1 MTSTPPAPRWANAPG
16 CSNRPAPAE
25 SRWSPWPGPL
35 DGGRDRRRDRP
46 LEFDAR
52 QKIVTLPE
60 AARAAWRARA
70 AGGRVVFTNGC
81 FDLLHAGHVR
91 YLGQAR
97 ALGDLL
103 ILGLNSDSS
112 VRGLEKGHDRPLVP
126 QEERAEVVAG
136 LMAVDLVV
144 IFEEPTPLKLIE
156 TIAPDVLVKG
166 GDWPPQTIVGHQFV
180 SARGG
185 RVLSIPLVPGLSTTN
200 LAQRIR
206 HKSGG

>member
-1 MTSTPPAPRWANAPG
+1 M
-16 CSNRPAPAE
+16 
-25 SRWSPWPGPL
+25 
-35 DGGRDRRRDRP
+35 D
-46 LEFDAR
+46 FDAR
-52 QKIVTLPE
+52 QKIVSLPE
-60 AARAAWRARA
+60 AARAARRVQA
-70 AGGRVVFTNGC
+70 AGGQVVFTNGC

-112 VRGLEKGHDRPLVP
+112 VRGLDKGEDRPLVP
-126 QEERAEVVAG
+126 QAERAEVVAG

-166 GDWPPQTIVGHQFV
+166 GDWSPETIVGHQFV

>member
-1 MTSTPPAPRWANAPG
+1 M
-16 CSNRPAPAE
+16 
-25 SRWSPWPGPL
+25 
-35 DGGRDRRRDRP
+35 
-46 LEFDAR
+46 EFDAR
-52 QKIVTLPE
+52 KKIVTLPE
-60 AARAAWRARA
+60 AAGAARRARA

-103 ILGLNSDSS
+103 ILGINSDASL
-112 VRGLEKGHDRPLVP
+112 RGLGKGDDRPLVP

-156 TIAPDVLVKG
+156 AIAPEVLVKG
-166 GDWPPQTIVGHQFV
+166 GDWSPQAIVGHQFV

-206 HKSGG
+206 QTGGG